1 MRRHAI
7 LLTLATLAL
16 AACQNE
22 QGAALATGD
31 SAEAYRRLS
40 SSAKDSV
47 IRMKDSLLNDR
58 ARQLSVQSTL
68 IGDAVTSARLVAEI
82 DRELSKVRGLK
93 AKGAARTEAGEP
105 SAAEQLVGVQ
115 EKVNQLITRL
125 NQNERRVR
133 ALRQDSTAM
142 AAMSADQVTKLAE
155 YEKSIG
161 ELRTTVDQ
169 QATEILALRT
179 QVDTLTRSNVQLT
192 ARTVAMAA
200 RDDSVFVA
208 IGSED
213 ELRSQGVVKKEGGSK
228 ILFGAGRTLVPQRDL
243 KPGGPFTLMSRA
255 RDLTIPMPKA
265 DKSYRI
271 VTRHSLRYAD
281 PSTYDK
287 DGNIRGQLKIT
298 DAEGFWAASKYLILV
313 ER

>member
-1 MRRHAI
+1 MRRHAT
-7 LLTLATLAL
+7 LLTLAVFAL
-16 AACQNE
+16 AACRDDQ
-22 QGAALATGD
+22 AALATGD

-58 ARQLSVQSTL
+58 ARQLSVQSQL

-93 AKGAARTEAGEP
+93 AKNTARGTEGGEP
-105 SAAEQLVGVQ
+105 SASEQLVVVQ
-115 EKVNQLITRL
+115 EKVNQLIARL
-125 NQNERRVR
+125 NQSERRVR
-133 ALRQDSTAM
+133 ALRQDSTAL
-142 AAMSADQVTKLAE
+142 AAMSAEQVAKIAE
-155 YEKSIG
+155 YEKGIG
-161 ELRTTVDQ
+161 ELRATVDQ
-169 QATEILALRT
+169 QAQEIIALRT
-179 QVDTLTRSNVQLT
+179 QVDTLTRQNVALT
-192 ARTVAMAA
+192 SRTVAMAA
-200 RDDSVFVA
+200 REDSVFVA

-243 KPGGPFTLMSRA
+243 KPGGPFTLLSKG

-271 VTRHSLRYAD
+271 VTRHSLRHAD
-281 PSTYDK
+281 PANYDK
-287 DGNIRGQLKIT
+287 DGNIRGQLRIT
-298 DAEGFWAASKYLILV
+298 DAEAFWAQSKYLIIV